1 MIISL
6 TFLLGRKVIYHSIR
20 RDWRK
25 YSQEVLLSELA
36 LVDWTLDFKNVQN
49 VWDDFES
56 KLVKVVDKI
65 VPLTELKSNTVKT
78 TIPNAIRNKKR

>member
-1 MIISL
+1 M
-6 TFLLGRKVIYHSIR
+6 
-20 RDWRK
+20 
-25 YSQEVLLSELA
+25 
-36 LVDWTLDFKNVQN
+36 VDWTLDFKNVQN